1 MFVLAFIC
9 VHEAFV
15 LASRLRRSSEPDSKS
30 LSSIST
36 TPIPIGAIFLLFCVG
51 WGDNRKRR
59 KSSMD
64 RYLTDTEGFF
74 HFCWI
79 SYWKELLDSFF
90 EGKTTVLNRRPF
102 FKRFSFGFKWTVVMV
117 LSWSFWWVTCSPD
130 SISLWLYTH
139 KLISG
144 IHFGPR
150 EWTEQLYDLS
160 WIQRFFCS

>member
-1 MFVLAFIC
+1 MHKKIYCELNLNVNANSSADARRGEFFIFHFSRMCLFLHLFAFTR
-9 VHEAFV
+9 
-15 LASRLRRSSEPDSKS
+15 RLCPDSKS

-117 LSWSFWWVTCSPD
+117 LSWSFWWVM
-130 SISLWLYTH
+130 
-139 KLISG
+139 
-144 IHFGPR
+144 
-150 EWTEQLYDLS
+150 
-160 WIQRFFCS
+160 

>member
-1 MFVLAFIC
+1 MHKKIYCELNLNVNANSSAEARHGEFYFPLFTYVFVLAFIC

-15 LASRLRRSSEPDSKS
+15 LASGLRRSSEPDSKS

-79 SYWKELLDSFF
+79 CYWKELLDSFF

-102 FKRFSFGFKWTVVMV
+102 LKRFSFGFKWTVVMV
-117 LSWSFWWVTCSPD
+117 LSWSFWWVM
-130 SISLWLYTH
+130 
-139 KLISG
+139 
-144 IHFGPR
+144 
-150 EWTEQLYDLS
+150 
-160 WIQRFFCS
+160 